1 MSSNKVIQLP
11 KNNRLP
17 KILII
22 NGVDRVGKDSFIEEV
37 DKQTKYRH
45 ITIDRGPDGF
55 QAYCDIFGKEQGL
68 KEMYKFMEKSFAK
81 NPFVLN
87 IYITCSTDELINRCI
102 ETDHEILD
110 FDTHKQYMEY
120 YFDNS
125 EFKRKIKVD
134 TTNTHVSDIVSEL
147 IEAGVL

>member
-1 MSSNKVIQLP
+1 MTASNVIQLP
-11 KNNRLP
+11 TNNRLP

-22 NGVDRVGKDSFIEEV
+22 NGVDRVGKDSFINEV

-68 KEMYKFMEKSFAK
+68 KDMYKMMEKSFAK

-87 IYITCSTDELINRCI
+87 IYIDCSTEELIKRCI

-110 FDTHKQYMEY
+110 FDKHKQYMEY
-120 YFDNS
+120 YFNQS
-125 EFKRKIKVD
+125 EFKKKIKID
-134 TTNTHVSDIVSEL
+134 TTNTHVSEIVAEL
-147 IEAGVL
+147 IERGIL